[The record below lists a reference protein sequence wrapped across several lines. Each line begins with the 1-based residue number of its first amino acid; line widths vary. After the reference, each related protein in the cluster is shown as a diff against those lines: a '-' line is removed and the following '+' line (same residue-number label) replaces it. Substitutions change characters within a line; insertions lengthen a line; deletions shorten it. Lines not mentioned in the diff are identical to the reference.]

1 MAEEATTTTEQ
12 TILEAARQ
20 QFHQKGFA
28 GARMQEIA
36 DKAEINKAM
45 LHYYYRSK
53 QQLFEAVF
61 QEDYQS
67 LVPIIIQVLNGE
79 KPLFQ
84 KIREFAD
91 QYISFIQNHPYLPG
105 FIMNE
110 LSQNPDRIVNMTV
123 NKQFFHLDNF
133 FQEIRSEADQG
144 NIRPIDPKQLM
155 VHLVSLCIFPFVGKP
170 MLKTVLQMDEPGFQE
185 FIETR
190 KTEVPEFVISSIQ
203 KNH

>member
-61 QEDYQS
+61 REDFQS

-123 NKQFFHLDNF
+123 NKQFIHLDNF